1 MEKFEVQ
8 FDLKGAVVVSA
19 DNYEKAEKLATQ
31 KIEQYKESMRLHFQ
45 KEVALNID
53 DVEKIS

>member
-8 FDLKGAVVVSA
+8 FDLKGALVIQA
-19 DNYEKAEKLATQ
+19 ENYEKAEHLAKQ
-31 KIEQYKESMRLHFQ
+31 KIEHYKESMRLHFQ
-45 KEVALNID
+45 KKVELNID

>member
-1 MEKFEVQ
+1 MGSFEVQ

-19 DNYEKAEKLATQ
+19 ESYEKAEQLAKQ
-31 KIEQYKESMRLHFQ
+31 KVEQYKNSMRLHFQ
-45 KEVALNID
+45 KEMELNID